1 MKATTLI
8 LCLVCFQI
16 VLLVNYTSAMHDLFN
31 EIDVNQDGKVSL
43 EEFVHDME
51 KSAFD
56 RLDKN
61 KDGFITPIEWSGTD
75 LIEEKEKAQEVFQA
89 IDKKANKRISYPD
102 FTNYA
107 DKYSNLEEAFMILD
121 KNKDGSLSP
130 DEITLRP
137 LFRLITIHY

>member
-1 MKATTLI
+1 MKATILI

-31 EIDVNQDGKVSL
+31 EMDLNQDGKVSL
-43 EEFVHDME
+43 EEFSHDME
-51 KSAFD
+51 NSAFN
-56 RLDKN
+56 RLDKD
-61 KDGFITPIEWSGTD
+61 KDGFITPKEWSAVD

-102 FTNYA
+102 FKNYA

-130 DEITLRP
+130 DEVTLRP

>member
-1 MKATTLI
+1 MKATILI

-16 VLLVNYTSAMHDLFN
+16 VLLVTYTSAMHDLFN
-31 EIDVNQDGKVSL
+31 EMDLNQDGKVSL
-43 EEFVHDME
+43 EEFSHDME
-51 KSAFD
+51 NSAFN
-56 RLDKN
+56 RLDKD
-61 KDGFITPIEWSGTD
+61 KDGFITPKEWSAVD

-102 FTNYA
+102 FKNYA

-130 DEITLRP
+130 DEVTLRP

>member
-1 MKATTLI
+1 MKATILI
-8 LCLVCFQI
+8 LCLACFQI

-31 EIDVNQDGKVSL
+31 EMDLNQDGKVSL
-43 EEFVHDME
+43 EEFSHDME
-51 KSAFD
+51 NSAFN

-61 KDGFITPIEWSGTD
+61 KDGFITPKEWSAVD

-102 FTNYA
+102 FKNYA

-130 DEITLRP
+130 DEVTLRP

>member
-1 MKATTLI
+1 MKATILI

-31 EIDVNQDGKVSL
+31 EMDVNQDGKVSL
-43 EEFVHDME
+43 EEFSHDME
-51 KSAFD
+51 NSAFN

-61 KDGFITPIEWSGTD
+61 KDGFITPKEWSAVD

-102 FTNYA
+102 FKNYA

-130 DEITLRP
+130 DEVTLRP

>member
-1 MKATTLI
+1 MKATILI

-31 EIDVNQDGKVSL
+31 EMDLNQDGKVSL
-43 EEFVHDME
+43 EEFSHDME
-51 KSAFD
+51 NSAFN
-56 RLDKN
+56 RLDKD
-61 KDGFITPIEWSGTD
+61 KDGFITPKEWSAVD

-89 IDKKANKRISYPD
+89 MDKKANKRISYPD
-102 FTNYA
+102 FKNYA

-130 DEITLRP
+130 DEVTLRP
-137 LFRLITIHY
+137 LFRLITIRY

>member
-61 KDGFITPIEWSGTD
+61 KDGFITPIEWSGAD

-89 IDKKANKRISYPD
+89 IDKKTNKRISYPD